1 MYSKIFILTGKSIS
15 YTHNS
20 HSYLNLNL
28 LRAVNKQYYQLGL
41 EKIEVWKILT
51 HQPSIDNCSH
61 SSANKTFPCF
71 LWRQLN
77 SKTLKFNLT
86 TKRHRSS
93 KFNSTNWIAD
103 FAYKSGS
110 PHNPLKT
117 LMSVAQ
123 FLLPLW
129 WNASPWQVFTSL
141 QCKNNWPVPI

>member
-1 MYSKIFILTGKSIS
+1 M
-15 YTHNS
+15 
-20 HSYLNLNL
+20 
-28 LRAVNKQYYQLGL
+28 NKQYYQLGH

-51 HQPSIDNCSH
+51 HQPSIDNRSH

-86 TKRHRSS
+86 TKCHRSS

-110 PHNPLKT
+110 PHNLLKT

-123 FLLPLW
+123 FLLPYDGMLVHGRFL
-129 WNASPWQVFTSL
+129 QVCNVKTIDQFLFKYTWVDRGTVTCVSNDPAQVLLTS
-141 QCKNNWPVPI
+141 